1 VCKQDASFDEK
12 IILKKLKFCQSPPI
26 TCLQSKFIGILP
38 NKPLHLRNEIMPS
51 VINTNI
57 LSLQSQNA
65 LRMNDNAMQTA
76 MQRLSTGLRIN
87 SAKDD
92 AAGLAIT
99 DRMTS
104 QINGSNVAA
113 RNANDGISM
122 AQTAEGAMGAL
133 TTTLQRMRDLATQS
147 ANATNSTSD
156 RQNLQT
162 EFAQLQSELSRIV
175 TNTQF
180 NGKNVLAGGLTG
192 SANTRFQ
199 VGANTS
205 AGNQITFSIANQA
218 TAGTGSGGIK
228 SVLTGVSIGSGAT
241 FSKIMDAMNIID
253 KAVNSI
259 DTTRA
264 KLGAVQNR
272 FQVTIDNLNTFVVN
286 QSQARSRILDTNFA
300 QETSALSKAQ
310 ILQQAGNAM
319 LTQANQAPQAVLSL
333 LR

>member
-1 VCKQDASFDEK
+1 MA
-12 IILKKLKFCQSPPI
+12 
-26 TCLQSKFIGILP
+26 
-38 NKPLHLRNEIMPS
+38 S
-51 VINTNI
+51 VINTNVQ
-57 LSLQSQNA
+57 SLYTQNA
-65 LRMNDNAMQTA
+65 LRMNDNTMQTA

-113 RNANDGISM
+113 RNANDGISL

-133 TTTLQRMRDLATQS
+133 TSTLQRMRDLAVQAANGSNS
-147 ANATNSTSD
+147 ASD
-156 RQNLQT
+156 RDNLNT
-162 EFAQLQSELSRIV
+162 EFKQLQSELGRIIN
-175 TNTQF
+175 NTQF
-180 NGKNVLAGGLTG
+180 NGKKVLAGSLTG
-192 SANTRFQ
+192 SAGRFQ
-199 VGANTS
+199 VGANTTPD
-205 AGNQITFSIANQA
+205 NQITFEIVNLS

-228 SVLTGVSIGSGAT
+228 SVLGTLSRTSTGVSGSAITVPGTGIDIGGTAT
-241 FSKIMDAMNIID
+241 NASILSAINKIDASL
-253 KAVNSI
+253 NSI

-286 QSQARSRILDTNFA
+286 QSQSRSRILDTDFA
-300 QETSALSKAQ
+300 AETSALSKAQ

>member
-1 VCKQDASFDEK
+1 M
-12 IILKKLKFCQSPPI
+12 
-26 TCLQSKFIGILP
+26 
-38 NKPLHLRNEIMPS
+38 N

-57 LSLQSQNA
+57 LSLQTQNA
-65 LRMNDNAMQTA
+65 LRANGNAMQTA

-92 AAGLAIT
+92 AAGLAIS
-99 DRMTS
+99 DRMTT

-113 RNANDGISM
+113 RNANDGISL

-133 TTTLQRMRDLATQS
+133 TSTLQRMRDLAVQS
-147 ANATNSTSD
+147 ANATNSSSD

-162 EFAQLQSELSRIV
+162 EFVQLQSELGRIIG
-175 TNTQF
+175 NTQF
-180 NGKNVLAGGLTG
+180 NGKNVLQGGLSG
-192 SANTRFQ
+192 SANAKFQ
-199 VGANTS
+199 VGANTG
-205 AGNQITFSIANQA
+205 ATNQIAFSINNQSA
-218 TAGTGSGGIK
+218 RGTASGGIK
-228 SVLTGVSIGSGAT
+228 SVLANTVSIGSNAT
-241 FSKIMDAMNIID
+241 FTKIMSGISLID
-253 KAVNSI
+253 KAITSI

-272 FQVTIDNLNTFVVN
+272 FQITIDNLNTFVVN

-300 QETSALSKAQ
+300 AETSNLSKAQ

>member
-1 VCKQDASFDEK
+1 MS
-12 IILKKLKFCQSPPI
+12 
-26 TCLQSKFIGILP
+26 
-38 NKPLHLRNEIMPS
+38 S

-57 LSLQSQNA
+57 MSLQVQNA
-65 LRMNDNAMQTA
+65 LSMNSQSMQTA

-99 DRMTS
+99 DRMTT
-104 QINGSNVAA
+104 QINGSNVASQ
-113 RNANDGISM
+113 NAQDGISL

-133 TTTLQRMRDLATQS
+133 TSTLQRMRDLAVQS
-147 ANATNSTSD
+147 ANATNSSSD

-162 EFAQLQSELSRIV
+162 EFSQLQSELSRIV
-175 TNTQF
+175 NNTQF
-180 NGKNVLAGGLTG
+180 NGKNVLAGALSG
-192 SANTRFQ
+192 SANAKYQ

-205 AGNQITFSIANQA
+205 AGNQITFSIANMA
-218 TAGTGSGGIK
+218 TNSAGKGGIK
-228 SVLTGVSIGSGAT
+228 SVLVGSGMSIGSKAT
-241 FSKIMDAMNIID
+241 FTQIMTAMSRID
-253 KAVNSI
+253 KAVNGI
-259 DTTRA
+259 DTARA
-264 KLGAVQNR
+264 KLGAIQNR

-286 QSQARSRILDTNFA
+286 QSAARSAILDTNFA
-300 QETSALSKAQ
+300 QETSNLAKAQ

>member
-1 VCKQDASFDEK
+1 MA
-12 IILKKLKFCQSPPI
+12 
-26 TCLQSKFIGILP
+26 
-38 NKPLHLRNEIMPS
+38 S
-51 VINTNI
+51 VINTNVQ
-57 LSLQSQNA
+57 SLYTQNA
-65 LRMNDNAMQTA
+65 LRMNDNTMQTA

-113 RNANDGISM
+113 RNANDGISL

-133 TTTLQRMRDLATQS
+133 TSTLQRMRDLAVQAANGSNS
-147 ANATNSTSD
+147 ASD
-156 RQNLQT
+156 RDNLNT
-162 EFAQLQSELSRIV
+162 EFKQLQSELGRIIN
-175 TNTQF
+175 NTQF
-180 NGKNVLAGGLTG
+180 NGKKVLAGSLTG
-192 SANTRFQ
+192 SAGRFQ
-199 VGANTS
+199 VGANTTS
-205 AGNQITFSIANQA
+205 DNQITFEIVNLSS
-218 TAGTGSGGIK
+218 AGTGSGGIK
-228 SVLTGVSIGSGAT
+228 SVLGTLGRTSTGASGSAITVPGTGIDIGGTATNASILSAIN
-241 FSKIMDAMNIID
+241 KIDASL
-253 KAVNSI
+253 NSI

-286 QSQARSRILDTNFA
+286 QSQSRSRILDTDFA
-300 QETSALSKAQ
+300 AETSALSKAQ

>member
-1 VCKQDASFDEK
+1 MA
-12 IILKKLKFCQSPPI
+12 
-26 TCLQSKFIGILP
+26 
-38 NKPLHLRNEIMPS
+38 S

-65 LRMNDNAMQTA
+65 LRMNSNTMQTA
-76 MQRLSTGLRIN
+76 MLRLSTGLRIN

-99 DRMTS
+99 DRMTT

-133 TTTLQRMRDLATQS
+133 TTTLQRMRDLAVQS

-162 EFAQLQSELSRIV
+162 EFKQLQSELGRIIG
-175 TNTQF
+175 NTQF
-180 NGKNVLAGGLTG
+180 NGKNVLQGSLSG
-192 SANTRFQ
+192 SANAKFQ
-199 VGANTS
+199 VGANTGATNQIAFS
-205 AGNQITFSIANQA
+205 IGNQSTRG
-218 TAGTGSGGIK
+218 TASGGIK
-228 SVLTGVSIGSGAT
+228 SVLATTVSIGSAAT
-241 FSKIMDAMNIID
+241 FTKIMSGISLID
-253 KAVNSI
+253 KAINSI

-272 FQVTIDNLNTFVVN
+272 FQITINNLNTFVVN
-286 QSQARSRILDTNFA
+286 QSQARSRILDTDFA
-300 QETSALSKAQ
+300 AETSALSKSQ

>member
-1 VCKQDASFDEK
+1 MS
-12 IILKKLKFCQSPPI
+12 
-26 TCLQSKFIGILP
+26 
-38 NKPLHLRNEIMPS
+38 S

-57 LSLQSQNA
+57 LSLQAQNA
-65 LRMNDNAMQTA
+65 LRMNSNAMQTA

-99 DRMTS
+99 DRMTT

-133 TTTLQRMRDLATQS
+133 TATLQRMRDLAVQS
-147 ANATNSTSD
+147 ANATNSSSD

-162 EFAQLQSELSRIV
+162 EFKQLQSELGRIIG
-175 TNTQF
+175 NTQF
-180 NGKNVLAGGLTG
+180 NGKNVLAGGLSG
-192 SANTRFQ
+192 AANARFQ
-199 VGANTS
+199 VGANTGS
-205 AGNQITFSIANQA
+205 TNQIAFSIGNQA
-218 TAGTGSGGIK
+218 TRGTASGGIK
-228 SVLTGVSIGSGAT
+228 SALAATVSIGSAAT
-241 FSKIMDAMNIID
+241 FTKIMSGISVID
-253 KAVNSI
+253 KAINSI

-272 FQVTIDNLNTFVVN
+272 FQITIDNLNTFVVN
-286 QSQARSRILDTNFA
+286 QSQARSRILDANFA
-300 QETSALSKAQ
+300 AETSNLSKAQ

>member
-1 VCKQDASFDEK
+1 MS
-12 IILKKLKFCQSPPI
+12 
-26 TCLQSKFIGILP
+26 
-38 NKPLHLRNEIMPS
+38 S

-65 LRMNDNAMQTA
+65 LRMNSDSMQTA

-99 DRMTS
+99 DRMTT
-104 QINGSNVAA
+104 QINGSNVAI
-113 RNANDGISM
+113 RNAQDGISM

-133 TTTLQRMRDLATQS
+133 TSTLQRMRDLAVQS

-175 TNTQF
+175 NNTQF
-180 NGKNVLAGGLTG
+180 NGKNVLAGGLSG
-192 SANTRFQ
+192 AANAKFQ

-205 AGNQITFSIANQA
+205 AGNQIAFSINNLATYSANGASASGKVGIAQVLFTPAVAAVMSGSA
-218 TAGTGSGGIK
+218 TVTSAVPATGI
-228 SVLTGVSIGSGAT
+228 SIGSNAT
-241 FSKIMDAMNIID
+241 FTQIMTAMSQID
-253 KAVNSI
+253 KAITTI
-259 DTTRA
+259 DTSRA
-264 KLGAVQNR
+264 KLGAIQNR

-286 QSQARSRILDTNFA
+286 QSSARSAILDTNFA

>member
-1 VCKQDASFDEK
+1 MS
-12 IILKKLKFCQSPPI
+12 
-26 TCLQSKFIGILP
+26 
-38 NKPLHLRNEIMPS
+38 S

-65 LRMNDNAMQTA
+65 LRMNGDSMQTA

-99 DRMTS
+99 DRMTT
-104 QINGSNVAA
+104 QINGSNVAI
-113 RNANDGISM
+113 RNAQDGISM

-133 TTTLQRMRDLATQS
+133 TSTLQRMRDLAVQS

-175 TNTQF
+175 SNTQF
-180 NGKNVLAGGLTG
+180 NGKNVLAGGLSG
-192 SANTRFQ
+192 SANAKYQ

-205 AGNQITFSIANQA
+205 AGNQIAFSINNMA
-218 TAGTGSGGIK
+218 TNSAGKGGISGVLAAGTGSTATGI
-228 SVLTGVSIGSGAT
+228 SIGSNAT
-241 FSKIMDAMNIID
+241 FSKIMLAMSKID
-253 KAVNSI
+253 VAIRAI
-259 DTTRA
+259 DTSRA
-264 KLGAVQNR
+264 KLGAIQNR

-286 QSQARSRILDTNFA
+286 QSSARSAILDTNFA
-300 QETSALSKAQ
+300 QETSTLSKAQ

>member
-1 VCKQDASFDEK
+1 MS
-12 IILKKLKFCQSPPI
+12 
-26 TCLQSKFIGILP
+26 
-38 NKPLHLRNEIMPS
+38 S
-51 VINTNI
+51 VINTNVM
-57 LSLQSQNA
+57 SLQVQNA
-65 LRMNDNAMQTA
+65 LSMNSQSMQTA

-99 DRMTS
+99 DRMTT

-113 RNANDGISM
+113 RNAQDGMSM

-133 TTTLQRMRDLATQS
+133 TSTLQRMRDLAVQS

-162 EFAQLQSELSRIV
+162 EFGQLQSELSRIV
-175 TNTQF
+175 SNTQF
-180 NGKNVLAGGLTG
+180 NGKNILAGGLSG
-192 SANTRFQ
+192 SANARFQ
-199 VGANTS
+199 IGANTS
-205 AGNQITFSIANQA
+205 AGNQIAFSINNMA
-218 TAGTGSGGIK
+218 TNSAGKGGI
-228 SVLTGVSIGSGAT
+228 SGVLAGANLSGSAFGISIGSGAT
-241 FSKIMDAMNIID
+241 FTKIMTAMSKIDTAIN
-253 KAVNSI
+253 AI
-259 DTTRA
+259 DTSRA
-264 KLGAVQNR
+264 KLGAIQNR
-272 FQVTIDNLNTFVVN
+272 FQVTIDNLNTFITN
-286 QSQARSRILDTNFA
+286 QSSSRSAILDTNFA

>member
-1 VCKQDASFDEK
+1 MS
-12 IILKKLKFCQSPPI
+12 
-26 TCLQSKFIGILP
+26 
-38 NKPLHLRNEIMPS
+38 S

-57 LSLQSQNA
+57 MSLQVQNA
-65 LRMNDNAMQTA
+65 LSMNSQSMQTA

-99 DRMTS
+99 DRMTT
-104 QINGSNVAA
+104 QINGSTVAA
-113 RNANDGISM
+113 RNAQDGISM

-133 TTTLQRMRDLATQS
+133 TSTLQRMRDLAVQS
-147 ANATNSTSD
+147 ANATNSPSD

-175 TNTQF
+175 NNTQF
-180 NGKNVLAGGLTG
+180 NGKNVLAGGLSG
-192 SANTRFQ
+192 SANAKYQ

-205 AGNQITFSIANQA
+205 AGNQITFSVTNMQNGGYA
-218 TAGTGSGGIK
+218 SGGI
-228 SVLTGVSIGSGAT
+228 SGVLSTGTTVISIGSKAT
-241 FSKIMDAMNIID
+241 FTGIMTAMSNIDQAIT
-253 KAVNSI
+253 AI
-259 DTTRA
+259 DTSRA
-264 KLGAVQNR
+264 KLGAIQNR
-272 FQVTIDNLNTFVVN
+272 FQVTIDNLNTFITN
-286 QSQARSRILDTNFA
+286 QSQARSSILDTNFA
-300 QETSALSKAQ
+300 QETSTLSKAQ

>member
-1 VCKQDASFDEK
+1 MS
-12 IILKKLKFCQSPPI
+12 
-26 TCLQSKFIGILP
+26 
-38 NKPLHLRNEIMPS
+38 S

-65 LRMNDNAMQTA
+65 LRMNGDSMQTA

-99 DRMTS
+99 DRMTT
-104 QINGSNVAA
+104 QINGSNVAI
-113 RNANDGISM
+113 RNAQDGISM

-133 TTTLQRMRDLATQS
+133 TSTLQRMRDLAVQS

-175 TNTQF
+175 SNTQF
-180 NGKNVLAGGLTG
+180 NGKNVLAGGLSG
-192 SANTRFQ
+192 SANAKYQ

-205 AGNQITFSIANQA
+205 AGNQIAFSINNMA
-218 TAGTGSGGIK
+218 TNSAGKGGISGVLATGTGASAKGI
-228 SVLTGVSIGSGAT
+228 SIGSNAT
-241 FSKIMDAMNIID
+241 FSKIMLAMSKID
-253 KAVNSI
+253 VAIRAI
-259 DTTRA
+259 DTSRA
-264 KLGAVQNR
+264 KLGAIQNR

-286 QSQARSRILDTNFA
+286 QSSARSAILDTNFA